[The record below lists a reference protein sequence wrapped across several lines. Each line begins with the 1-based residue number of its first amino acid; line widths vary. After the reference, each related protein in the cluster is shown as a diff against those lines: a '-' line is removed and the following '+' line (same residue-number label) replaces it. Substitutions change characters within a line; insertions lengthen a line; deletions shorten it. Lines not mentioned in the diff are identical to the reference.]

1 MKQFKEWLSDYLRYF
16 LLLLAAILAFFLIL
30 AGVRIYQ
37 NSKKPDA
44 ANAIQIIT
52 ETETET
58 TAKKQTETKMT
69 SETESE
75 TEMTSET
82 ESETEMTS
90 ETESES
96 EVESETEQE
105 TAADTAGTKAE
116 TAVQA
121 QSSAQT
127 DAAAAQTET
136 AAAATE
142 KPTEPQPP
150 TEKATETQPATETEY
165 TPVYKTLKGSCYIR
179 SGPSMDAEIIGEYM
193 YGTTVEF
200 LEDVG
205 GWYKVRIDGMVGYM
219 GARFF

>member
-30 AGVRIYQ
+30 AGVKIYQ

-58 TAKKQTETKMT
+58 TAKKQTET
-69 SETESE
+69 
-75 TEMTSET
+75 
-82 ESETEMTS
+82 EMTS

-96 EVESETEQE
+96 EMTLETELESETEQKTE
-105 TAADTAGTKAE
+105 TAADTAETKAE

-142 KPTEPQPP
+142 KPTETQPP

>member
-58 TAKKQTETKMT
+58 TEKKQTETEMI

-75 TEMTSET
+75 TE
-82 ESETEMTS
+82 
-90 ETESES
+90 SES
-96 EVESETEQE
+96 ESETEQKTE
-105 TAADTAGTKAE
+105 TAADTAETKAE

>member
-30 AGVRIYQ
+30 AGVKIYQ

-58 TAKKQTETKMT
+58 TAKKQTET
-69 SETESE
+69 
-75 TEMTSET
+75 
-82 ESETEMTS
+82 EMTS

-96 EVESETEQE
+96 ESESETEQKTE
-105 TAADTAGTKAE
+105 TAVDTAETKAE

-142 KPTEPQPP
+142 KPTETQPP

-165 TPVYKTLKGSCYIR
+165 TPIYKTLKGSCYIR

>member
-30 AGVRIYQ
+30 AGVKIYQ

-58 TAKKQTETKMT
+58 TAKKQTET
-69 SETESE
+69 
-75 TEMTSET
+75 EMTSET
-82 ESETEMTS
+82 ESEP
-90 ETESES
+90 ES
-96 EVESETEQE
+96 ESETEQKTE
-105 TAADTAGTKAE
+105 TAADTAETKAE

-142 KPTEPQPP
+142 KPTETQPP

-165 TPVYKTLKGSCYIR
+165 TPIYKTLKGSCYIR

>member
-58 TAKKQTETKMT
+58 TEKKQTETKMT

-82 ESETEMTS
+82 ESES
-90 ETESES
+90 EA
-96 EVESETEQE
+96 ESETEQKTE
-105 TAADTAGTKAE
+105 TAADTAETNAE

-142 KPTEPQPP
+142 KPTETQPP

-165 TPVYKTLKGSCYIR
+165 TPIYKTLKGSCYIR

>member
-30 AGVRIYQ
+30 AGVKIYQ

-58 TAKKQTETKMT
+58 TAKKQTET
-69 SETESE
+69 
-75 TEMTSET
+75 
-82 ESETEMTS
+82 EMTS

-96 EVESETEQE
+96 ESESETEQKTE
-105 TAADTAGTKAE
+105 TAADTAETKAE

-136 AAAATE
+136 AAAA
-142 KPTEPQPP
+142 

-193 YGTTVEF
+193 YGTNVEF

>member
-30 AGVRIYQ
+30 AGVKIYQ
-37 NSKKPDA
+37 NSKRPDA

-58 TAKKQTETKMT
+58 TAKKQTET
-69 SETESE
+69 
-75 TEMTSET
+75 
-82 ESETEMTS
+82 EMTS

-96 EVESETEQE
+96 EMTLETESESETEQKTE
-105 TAADTAGTKAE
+105 TAADTAETKAE

-127 DAAAAQTET
+127 DAAAVQTET
-136 AAAATE
+136 AAVATE
-142 KPTEPQPP
+142 KPTETQPP

>member
-1 MKQFKEWLSDYLRYF
+1 VKQFKEWLSDYLRYF

-58 TAKKQTETKMT
+58 TAKKQTET
-69 SETESE
+69 
-75 TEMTSET
+75 
-82 ESETEMTS
+82 EMTS

-96 EVESETEQE
+96 EAESETEQETE
-105 TAADTAGTKAE
+105 TAADTAGTKEE

-142 KPTEPQPP
+142 KPTEPQSPA
-150 TEKATETQPATETEY
+150 EKATETQPATETEY

>member
-16 LLLLAAILAFFLIL
+16 LLQLAAILAFFLIL

-58 TAKKQTETKMT
+58 TEKKQTETKMT

-82 ESETEMTS
+82 ESES
-90 ETESES
+90 EA
-96 EVESETEQE
+96 ESETEQETE
-105 TAADTAGTKAE
+105 TAADTAGTKEE

-142 KPTEPQPP
+142 KPTKPQPP

>member
-30 AGVRIYQ
+30 AGVKIYQ

-58 TAKKQTETKMT
+58 TAKKQTET
-69 SETESE
+69 
-75 TEMTSET
+75 
-82 ESETEMTS
+82 EMTS

-96 EVESETEQE
+96 EMTLETESESETEQKTE
-105 TAADTAGTKAE
+105 TAADTAETKAE

-127 DAAAAQTET
+127 DAAAVQTET
-136 AAAATE
+136 AAVATE
-142 KPTEPQPP
+142 KP
-150 TEKATETQPATETEY
+150 TETQPATETEY

>member
-30 AGVRIYQ
+30 AGVKIYQ

-58 TAKKQTETKMT
+58 TAKKQTET
-69 SETESE
+69 
-75 TEMTSET
+75 
-82 ESETEMTS
+82 EMTS

-96 EVESETEQE
+96 EMTLETESESETEQKTE
-105 TAADTAGTKAE
+105 TAADTAETKAE

-142 KPTEPQPP
+142 KPTETQPP
-150 TEKATETQPATETEY
+150 TEKVTETQPATETEY

>member
-30 AGVRIYQ
+30 AGVKIYQ

-58 TAKKQTETKMT
+58 TAKKQTET
-69 SETESE
+69 
-75 TEMTSET
+75 
-82 ESETEMTS
+82 EMTS

-96 EVESETEQE
+96 ESETEQKTE
-105 TAADTAGTKAE
+105 TAADTAETKAE

-142 KPTEPQPP
+142 KPTEPQSP

>member
-30 AGVRIYQ
+30 AGVKIYQ

-58 TAKKQTETKMT
+58 TAKKQTET
-69 SETESE
+69 
-75 TEMTSET
+75 
-82 ESETEMTS
+82 EMTS

-96 EVESETEQE
+96 EMTLETESESETEQKTE
-105 TAADTAGTKAE
+105 TAADTAETKAE

-127 DAAAAQTET
+127 DAAAVQTET

-142 KPTEPQPP
+142 KPTETQPP

-219 GARFF
+219 GARFFESVLSF

>member
-58 TAKKQTETKMT
+58 TAKKQTET
-69 SETESE
+69 
-75 TEMTSET
+75 
-82 ESETEMTS
+82 EMTS

-96 EVESETEQE
+96 ESESETEQKTE
-105 TAADTAGTKAE
+105 TAADTAETKAD

-142 KPTEPQPP
+142 KPTETQPP

-165 TPVYKTLKGSCYIR
+165 TPIYKTLKGSCYIR

>member
-30 AGVRIYQ
+30 AGVKIYQ

-58 TAKKQTETKMT
+58 TAKKQTEA
-69 SETESE
+69 
-75 TEMTSET
+75 
-82 ESETEMTS
+82 EMTS

-96 EVESETEQE
+96 ESETEQKTE
-105 TAADTAGTKAE
+105 TAADTAETKAE

-142 KPTEPQPP
+142 KPTETQPP

-165 TPVYKTLKGSCYIR
+165 TPIYKTLKGSCYIR

>member
-30 AGVRIYQ
+30 AGVKIYQ

-58 TAKKQTETKMT
+58 TAKKQTET
-69 SETESE
+69 
-75 TEMTSET
+75 EMTSET
-82 ESETEMTS
+82 EQKT
-90 ETESES
+90 
-96 EVESETEQE
+96 E
-105 TAADTAGTKAE
+105 TAADTAETKAE

-142 KPTEPQPP
+142 KPTETQPP

-165 TPVYKTLKGSCYIR
+165 TPIYKTLKGSCYIR

>member
-58 TAKKQTETKMT
+58 TEKKQT
-69 SETESE
+69 E

-82 ESETEMTS
+82 ESETE
-90 ETESES
+90 SES
-96 EVESETEQE
+96 ESETEQKTE
-105 TAADTAGTKAE
+105 TAADTAETKAE

-142 KPTEPQPP
+142 KPTETQPP

>member
-30 AGVRIYQ
+30 AGVKIYQ

-58 TAKKQTETKMT
+58 TAKKQTET
-69 SETESE
+69 
-75 TEMTSET
+75 
-82 ESETEMTS
+82 EMTS

-96 EVESETEQE
+96 ETETEQKTE
-105 TAADTAGTKAE
+105 TAADTAETKAE

-142 KPTEPQPP
+142 KPTETQPP

-165 TPVYKTLKGSCYIR
+165 TPIYKTLKGSCYIR

-193 YGTTVEF
+193 YGPTVEF

>member
-30 AGVRIYQ
+30 AGVKIYQ

-58 TAKKQTETKMT
+58 TAKKQTET
-69 SETESE
+69 
-75 TEMTSET
+75 
-82 ESETEMTS
+82 EMTS

-96 EVESETEQE
+96 ESESETEQKTE
-105 TAADTAGTKAE
+105 TAADTAETKAE

-127 DAAAAQTET
+127 DAAAAQTDS

-142 KPTEPQPP
+142 KPTETQPP

-165 TPVYKTLKGSCYIR
+165 TPIYKTLKGSCYIR

>member
-58 TAKKQTETKMT
+58 TAKKQTET
-69 SETESE
+69 
-75 TEMTSET
+75 
-82 ESETEMTS
+82 EMTS

-96 EVESETEQE
+96 ESESETEQKTE
-105 TAADTAGTKAE
+105 TSADTAETKAE

-142 KPTEPQPP
+142 KPTETQPP

-165 TPVYKTLKGSCYIR
+165 TPIYKTLKGSCYIR

>member
-30 AGVRIYQ
+30 AGVKIYQ

-58 TAKKQTETKMT
+58 TAKKQTET
-69 SETESE
+69 
-75 TEMTSET
+75 
-82 ESETEMTS
+82 EMTS

-96 EVESETEQE
+96 EMTLETESESETEQKTE
-105 TAADTAGTKAE
+105 TAADTAETKAE

-127 DAAAAQTET
+127 DAAAVQTET
-136 AAAATE
+136 DAVATE
-142 KPTEPQPP
+142 KPTETQPP

>member
-30 AGVRIYQ
+30 AGVKIYQ

-58 TAKKQTETKMT
+58 TAKKQTET
-69 SETESE
+69 
-75 TEMTSET
+75 
-82 ESETEMTS
+82 EMTS

-96 EVESETEQE
+96 ETEQKTE
-105 TAADTAGTKAE
+105 TAADTAETKAE

-142 KPTEPQPP
+142 KPTETQPP

-165 TPVYKTLKGSCYIR
+165 TPIYKTLKGSCYIR

>member
-30 AGVRIYQ
+30 AGVKIYQ

-58 TAKKQTETKMT
+58 TAKKQTET
-69 SETESE
+69 
-75 TEMTSET
+75 
-82 ESETEMTS
+82 EMTS

-96 EVESETEQE
+96 ESETEQKTE
-105 TAADTAGTKAE
+105 TAADTAETKAE

-142 KPTEPQPP
+142 KATEIQPP

-165 TPVYKTLKGSCYIR
+165 TPIYKTLKGSCYIR

>member
-30 AGVRIYQ
+30 AGVKIYQ

-58 TAKKQTETKMT
+58 TAKKQTET
-69 SETESE
+69 
-75 TEMTSET
+75 
-82 ESETEMTS
+82 EMTS

-96 EVESETEQE
+96 ESETEQKTE
-105 TAADTAGTKAE
+105 TAADTAETKAE

-142 KPTEPQPP
+142 KPTETQPP

-165 TPVYKTLKGSCYIR
+165 TPIYKTLKGSCYIR

-205 GWYKVRIDGMVGYM
+205 GWYKVRIDGIVGYM

>member
-30 AGVRIYQ
+30 AGVKIYQ

-58 TAKKQTETKMT
+58 TEKKQTETKMT

-75 TEMTSET
+75 SEA
-82 ESETEMTS
+82 
-90 ETESES
+90 
-96 EVESETEQE
+96 ESETEQKTE
-105 TAADTAGTKAE
+105 TAADTAETKAE

-142 KPTEPQPP
+142 KPTETQPP

>member
-30 AGVRIYQ
+30 AGVKIYQ

-58 TAKKQTETKMT
+58 TAKKQTET
-69 SETESE
+69 
-75 TEMTSET
+75 
-82 ESETEMTS
+82 EMTS

-96 EVESETEQE
+96 ESETEQKTE
-105 TAADTAGTKAE
+105 TAADTAETKAE

-142 KPTEPQPP
+142 KPTETQPP

-165 TPVYKTLKGSCYIR
+165 TPIYKTLKGSCYIR

-193 YGTTVEF
+193 YGTIVEF

>member
-58 TAKKQTETKMT
+58 TAKKQTET
-69 SETESE
+69 
-75 TEMTSET
+75 
-82 ESETEMTS
+82 EMTS

-96 EVESETEQE
+96 ESESETEQKTE
-105 TAADTAGTKAE
+105 TAADTAETKAE

-136 AAAATE
+136 AAAASE
-142 KPTEPQPP
+142 KPTETQPP

-165 TPVYKTLKGSCYIR
+165 TPIYKTLKGSCYIR

>member
-58 TAKKQTETKMT
+58 TAKKQTET
-69 SETESE
+69 
-75 TEMTSET
+75 
-82 ESETEMTS
+82 EMTS

-96 EVESETEQE
+96 ESESETEQKTE
-105 TAADTAGTKAE
+105 TAADTAETKAE

-127 DAAAAQTET
+127 DVAAAQTET

-142 KPTEPQPP
+142 KPTETQPP

-219 GARFF
+219 GARFSKACFLSCTSYVS

>member
-1 MKQFKEWLSDYLRYF
+1 MK
-16 LLLLAAILAFFLIL
+16 
-30 AGVRIYQ
+30 IYQ

-58 TAKKQTETKMT
+58 TAKKQTET
-69 SETESE
+69 
-75 TEMTSET
+75 
-82 ESETEMTS
+82 EMTS

-96 EVESETEQE
+96 ESETETEQKTE
-105 TAADTAGTKAE
+105 TAADTAETKAE

-127 DAAAAQTET
+127 DAAAAQTEA

-142 KPTEPQPP
+142 KPTETQPP

-165 TPVYKTLKGSCYIR
+165 TPIYKTLKGSCYIR

>member
-30 AGVRIYQ
+30 AGVKIYQ

-58 TAKKQTETKMT
+58 TAKKQTET
-69 SETESE
+69 
-75 TEMTSET
+75 
-82 ESETEMTS
+82 EMTS

-96 EVESETEQE
+96 ESESETEQKTE
-105 TAADTAGTKAE
+105 TAADTAETKAE
-116 TAVQA
+116 AAVQA

-142 KPTEPQPP
+142 KPTETQPP

-165 TPVYKTLKGSCYIR
+165 TPIYKTLKGSCYIR

>member
-30 AGVRIYQ
+30 AGVKIYQ

-58 TAKKQTETKMT
+58 TAKKQTET
-69 SETESE
+69 
-75 TEMTSET
+75 
-82 ESETEMTS
+82 EMTS

-96 EVESETEQE
+96 EMTLETESESETEQKTE
-105 TAADTAGTKAE
+105 TAADTAETKAE

-127 DAAAAQTET
+127 DAAAVQTET

-142 KPTEPQPP
+142 KPTETQPP
-150 TEKATETQPATETEY
+150 TEKATETQPATATEY

>member
-30 AGVRIYQ
+30 AGVKIYQ

-58 TAKKQTETKMT
+58 TAKTQT
-69 SETESE
+69 
-75 TEMTSET
+75 
-82 ESETEMTS
+82 ETEMTS

-96 EVESETEQE
+96 EMTLETESESETEQKTE
-105 TAADTAGTKAE
+105 TAADTAETKAE

-127 DAAAAQTET
+127 DAAAVQTET

-142 KPTEPQPP
+142 KPTETQPP

>member
-30 AGVRIYQ
+30 AGVKIYQ

-58 TAKKQTETKMT
+58 TAKKQTET
-69 SETESE
+69 
-75 TEMTSET
+75 
-82 ESETEMTS
+82 EMTS

-96 EVESETEQE
+96 EMTLETESETEQKTE
-105 TAADTAGTKAE
+105 TAADTAETKAE

-142 KPTEPQPP
+142 KPTETQPP

-165 TPVYKTLKGSCYIR
+165 TPIYKTLKGSCYIR

>member
-58 TAKKQTETKMT
+58 TAKKQTET
-69 SETESE
+69 
-75 TEMTSET
+75 
-82 ESETEMTS
+82 EMTS

-96 EVESETEQE
+96 ESESETEQKTE
-105 TAADTAGTKAE
+105 TAADTAETKAE

-121 QSSAQT
+121 QYSAQT

-142 KPTEPQPP
+142 KPTETQPP

-165 TPVYKTLKGSCYIR
+165 TPIYKTLKGSCYIR

>member
-30 AGVRIYQ
+30 AGVKIYQ
-37 NSKKPDA
+37 NSKKPGA

-58 TAKKQTETKMT
+58 TAKKQTET
-69 SETESE
+69 
-75 TEMTSET
+75 
-82 ESETEMTS
+82 EMTS

-96 EVESETEQE
+96 ETETEQKTE
-105 TAADTAGTKAE
+105 TAADTAETKAE

-142 KPTEPQPP
+142 KATETQPP

-165 TPVYKTLKGSCYIR
+165 TPIYKTLKGSCYIR

>member
-58 TAKKQTETKMT
+58 TEKKQTETKMT

-75 TEMTSET
+75 SEA
-82 ESETEMTS
+82 
-90 ETESES
+90 
-96 EVESETEQE
+96 ESETEQETE
-105 TAADTAGTKAE
+105 TAADTAGTKEE

-142 KPTEPQPP
+142 KPTEPQSPA
-150 TEKATETQPATETEY
+150 EKATETQPATETEY

>member
-30 AGVRIYQ
+30 AGVKIYQ

-58 TAKKQTETKMT
+58 TAKKQTET
-69 SETESE
+69 
-75 TEMTSET
+75 EMTL
-82 ESETEMTS
+82 

-96 EVESETEQE
+96 ETEQKTE
-105 TAADTAGTKAE
+105 TAADTAETKAE

-127 DAAAAQTET
+127 EAAAVQTE
-136 AAAATE
+136 AAAVATE
-142 KPTEPQPP
+142 KPTETQPP

-165 TPVYKTLKGSCYIR
+165 IPVYKTLKGSCYIR

>member
-30 AGVRIYQ
+30 AGVKIYQ

-44 ANAIQIIT
+44 ANVIQIIT

-58 TAKKQTETKMT
+58 TAKKQTET
-69 SETESE
+69 
-75 TEMTSET
+75 
-82 ESETEMTS
+82 EMTS

-96 EVESETEQE
+96 ESESESEQKTE
-105 TAADTAGTKAE
+105 TAADTAETKAE

-142 KPTEPQPP
+142 KPTETQPP

-165 TPVYKTLKGSCYIR
+165 TPIYKTLKGSCYIR